1 MAKKFFTRE
10 MGYVCS
16 PYNFSIQAKYT
27 SIPRNGEQVGG
38 LELSF
43 YDNGHLSLQTNHF
56 MKLAPRNRT
65 EFDDA
70 VTLCLKRIFHRDENN
85 FINMFLDYTRQGIQF
100 YNDLKTVRNK
110 LGIKIFVK
118 K

>member
-1 MAKKFFTRE
+1 

-27 SIPRNGEQVGG
+27 SIPKNGEQVGG

-43 YDNGHLSLQTNHF
+43 YDNDHLSLQT
-56 MKLAPRNRT
+56 APKNRT

-70 VTLCLKRIFHRDENN
+70 VTLCLERIFHRDEDS
-85 FINMFLDYTRQGIQF
+85 FKNMFLDYTRQGIQF

-110 LGIKIFVK
+110 LGTKIFVK